1 MTTPISR
8 GRAKTIVCFPAT
20 SADKCPRSMLGQPI
34 NPSILHPC
42 MDKGRSTATS
52 IRKERLFS
60 SETQARH
67 HHHVVLP
74 RKNWGSRLG
83 SSTAIISGTPRVPQ
97 LTGLAKLPY
106 VYSFAGPAA
115 AVKKLPRRPGAP
127 SGHFD
132 CLLFW
137 FNHVFQVDDP
147 HWLP

>member
-106 VYSFAGPAA
+106 VQYIALQDLLLQSRKCHVDRGT
-115 AVKKLPRRPGAP
+115 LRP
-127 SGHFD
+127 
-132 CLLFW
+132 L
-137 FNHVFQVDDP
+137 
-147 HWLP
+147 